1 VQLKP
6 HFNCDFNSS
15 THILLIGFCG
25 CQGNGINELIDAK
38 NKLIS
43 LSTCIFPFMEVPSL
57 ATTKPRIDFY
67 VQPCLVLIFFTL
79 LEALASTSSLA
90 VNLKSPP
97 SATSSQER
105 HFVARCCQSQH
116 ESHASTQSRAHT
128 FERGQSSATS
138 PTQFCQ
144 WPFSVTT
151 KNYLSC

>member
-43 LSTCIFPFMEVPSL
+43 LSTCIFPFMEVSSL
-57 ATTKPRIDFY
+57 ATTKPRTVFLRTTLPSIN
-67 VQPCLVLIFFTL
+67 IFTL

-90 VNLKSPP
+90 FNLKSPP
-97 SATSSQER
+97 SAASSQER

-144 WPFSVTT
+144 
-151 KNYLSC
+151 